1 MTTIINIF
9 GGPGCGKSIAA
20 ADVYSDLSKLGHK
33 VELVREYIK
42 DWVWEGRKRFFLD
55 QIYIL
60 SKQMRREQ
68 ICLGQVDFIV
78 TDSPVW
84 LSPFYEYKYG
94 KHADTLFD
102 VVKHYSDEI
111 HSLGHK
117 TMNFVLDRQGEYVE
131 AGRYQSRDEALLM
144 DREIVNFLF
153 KRNLDFSYAINF
165 EEISRLT
172 QDNGRRWIHNNYKS

>member
-20 ADVYSDLSKLGHK
+20 ADVYSDLSKDGHT

-60 SKQMRREQ
+60 GKQMRREQ
-68 ICLGQVDFIV
+68 ICLGQLDFIV

-94 KHADTLFD
+94 KHCDTVFD
-102 VVKHYSDEI
+102 VVKHYSNEI
-111 HSLGHK
+111 HSNGHR
-117 TMNFVLDRQGEYVE
+117 TMNFFLARQGEYVE
-131 AGRYQSRDEALLM
+131 TGRYQSHLESILID
-144 DREIVNFLF
+144 
-153 KRNLDFSYAINF
+153 
-165 EEISRLT
+165 EEIRKFLNKRSIDFFEAPDQAYIT
-172 QDNGRRWIHNNYKS
+172 RWAIEYGK

>member
-1 MTTIINIF
+1 MTTVINIF

-20 ADVYSDLSKLGHK
+20 SDVYSDLSKIGYN

-68 ICLGQVDFIV
+68 ICLSQVDFIV

-84 LSPFYEYKYG
+84 LSSFYEYKYG
-94 KHADTLFD
+94 KHSDTLFD
-102 VVKHYSDEI
+102 VVKHYYDEI
-111 HSLGHK
+111 HSQGHR
-117 TMNFVLDRQGEYVE
+117 TMNFFLARQGEYVE
-131 AGRYQSRDEALLM
+131 AGRYQSASEAIALDQDLRDFLNDRNIDFFEAP
-144 DREIVNFLF
+144 DRAYITSIALRSQIYN
-153 KRNLDFSYAINF
+153 
-165 EEISRLT
+165 EEP
-172 QDNGRRWIHNNYKS
+172 NK